1 MYYVVVSILTF
12 LASLGA
18 FSLTVLVIFPS
29 HRITPNSGKH
39 LKYENVISGHQ
50 KWVMINILKVIHER
64 KQRKHVFYISL
75 GKCWTL

>member
-1 MYYVVVSILTF
+1 MVHGHTSFLCKKNMYYVVVSILTF

-29 HRITPNSGKH
+29 FRITPNSGKH
-39 LKYENVISGHQ
+39 FKYENVISGHQ

-64 KQRKHVFYISL
+64 K
-75 GKCWTL
+75 